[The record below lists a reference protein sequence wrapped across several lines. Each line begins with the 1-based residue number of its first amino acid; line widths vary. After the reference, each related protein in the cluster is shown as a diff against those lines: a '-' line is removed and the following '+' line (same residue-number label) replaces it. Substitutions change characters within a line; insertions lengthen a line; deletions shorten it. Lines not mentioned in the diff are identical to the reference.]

1 MSPQEIREPARME
14 LHLLLALP
22 KMQNTLA
29 YYDRE
34 VLTVEALQYN
44 VTTNAGAYP
53 SGASKRS

>member
-1 MSPQEIREPARME
+1 ME